1 MASDPGFA
9 SDTCIFIEAA
19 PGDGGVHDGNGIWW
33 LSPDLTLVG
42 PTSGLNQA
50 DGGQI
55 NRIRV
60 KLRRKPVASNCIFP
74 GAESITVET
83 WVANPSLAMIPSNA
97 NSSRRVGFIGS
108 PVPAEGG
115 SATQLVDWQPRA
127 GLPRADPES
136 AGQKCLIA
144 RAYPDNLT
152 SSATQFFVPGDQHVV
167 QHNLCVVS
175 CPASTQR
182 PCSFSISTV
191 NPLARA
197 NFLKIKIKAVF
208 DGTPSNFVSQTVLK
222 RLNSAP
228 GLQPFATHPPPAFG
242 FDFSGVPIAGLI
254 PQPTIPPITTP
265 TSTEAQLHL
274 AGQLITFQF
283 FAKLK
288 GPAGLAYIFH
298 ITQTGVDNSPQGGL
312 TLVML
317 AA

>member
-9 SDTCIFIEAA
+9 SDTCIFMEAA
-19 PGDGGVHDGNGIWW
+19 PGDGGVHDGNGVWW
-33 LSPDLTLVG
+33 LSPDLSLVG
-42 PTSGLNQA
+42 PTSGLDQA
-50 DGGQI
+50 DAGQV
-55 NRIRV
+55 NKIRV
-60 KLRRKPVASNCIFP
+60 KVRRKPVASNCTFP

-83 WVANPSLAMIPSNA
+83 WVANPSLAMAPFNA
-97 NSSRRVGFIGS
+97 NSTRRVGFIGS

-115 SATQLVDWQPRA
+115 SAAQQVEWQPRS
-127 GLPRADPES
+127 GLPRTDPEA
-136 AGQKCLIA
+136 AGQKCLVA

-152 SSATQFFVPGDQHVV
+152 PSAIQFFVPGDQHVV

-175 CPASTQR
+175 CPGNTQR
-182 PCSFSISTV
+182 PCSFNISTV

-197 NFLKIKIKAVF
+197 SVLKIKVKAVF
-208 DGTPSNFVSQTVLK
+208 DANPSEFVRTAVFK
-222 RLNSAP
+222 RLNSTP
-228 GLQPFATHPPPAFG
+228 GLHPLATHPPPSFG
-242 FDFSGVPIAGLI
+242 FDFSSVPIAGLI
-254 PQPTIPPITTP
+254 PQPTVPPITTP
-265 TSTEAQLHL
+265 TSTESQLHL

-288 GPAGLAYIFH
+288 GPAGSAYIFH